1 MKLGLRAP
9 CPHPPD
15 RVKIWLPQLMITSP
29 QHNQQVAAIFRS
41 IAERLATQRANPYRI
56 RAYRKAADT
65 IEALEEDIADVASR
79 QALEDLDGIGRDLA
93 EKIQEF
99 LKTGTIQAYEAL
111 RTPLPEAVKT
121 WTQLPGLSESLVAYL
136 YTRLGITTLSDLEQ
150 LVRSHL
156 LRTVP
161 GFSGS
166 EERLLEAIAAA
177 SQQQPP
183 SITKR
188 VEAP

>member
-15 RVKIWLPQLMITSP
+15 HVKIWLPQLMITSP

-93 EKIQEF
+93 EKIEEF
-99 LKTGTIQAYEAL
+99 LRTGTIQAYEAL

-188 VEAP
+188 GEAP